1 MKTNGKKVPI
11 SERALTQRIN
21 RKLQQQNN
29 PEKLIAARGT
39 TAREQLGHYY
49 TVETNTSA
57 VARSHV
63 DLEKLA
69 SKLGVIQPW
78 EEMRAE

>member
-29 PEKLIAARGT
+29 PEKLIATRGDAARKQFG
-39 TAREQLGHYY
+39 RYY
-49 TVETNTSA
+49 AVETMTSA
-57 VARSHV
+57 LTRDHV
-63 DLEKLA
+63 DLEKLGH
-69 SKLGVIQPW
+69 KLGVIQPW
-78 EEMRAE
+78 EELRAE